1 MSIPAAAAPTRTA
14 AFAARAGM
22 LVPAGILPHDL
33 VEACL
38 AETSP
43 GAFLDLTQH
52 QHRAHRGHPVL
63 RAVPGHWWT
72 WLLQLLLPNQGP
84 SFTSFVT
91 VEEALVVLTASM
103 LVHAVGAADTGGAQ
117 GNARI
122 PVRVPGALL
131 AWTVPAPLTGAPV
144 EDRAPSGPEEEV
156 GDEFSAA
163 SGRGGGTR
171 TRGL

>member
-1 MSIPAAAAPTRTA
+1 MNTPTRVWT
-14 AFAARAGM
+14 
-22 LVPAGILPHDL
+22 LLPAGNVATVHEL

-43 GAFLDLTQH
+43 GAFVDLTQH
-52 QHRAHRGHPVL
+52 RHRARRGHPVL
-63 RAVPGHWWT
+63 GAVPGQWWT
-72 WLLQLLLPNQGP
+72 WVVQLLLPNQGP

-91 VEEALVVLTASM
+91 VEEALLVLTASM
-103 LVHAVGAADTGGAQ
+103 LLHAIGAADARGTQ

-122 PVRVPGALL
+122 PVRVPAALL

-144 EDRAPSGPEEEV
+144 GDRAASGAEEESV
-156 GDEFSAA
+156 DECSAT
-163 SGRGGGTR
+163 SGRGGGTG

>member
-1 MSIPAAAAPTRTA
+1 MRTSTRLWALLPADRHAAA
-14 AFAARAGM
+14 
-22 LVPAGILPHDL
+22 HEL

-43 GAFLDLTQH
+43 GAFVDLTRF
-52 QHRAHRGHPVL
+52 QHRPRRGHHVL
-63 RAVPGHWWT
+63 RAVPGQWWT

-84 SFTSFVT
+84 SVTSFVT

-103 LVHAVGAADTGGAQ
+103 LLHAVGAVDAGGTR

-122 PVRVPGALL
+122 PVPVPVALL
-131 AWTVPAPLTGAPV
+131 AWTVPAPQTGAPAGDLV
-144 EDRAPSGPEEEV
+144 ASGPEEEG
-156 GDEFSAA
+156 GDECSAT

-171 TRGL
+171 PRGL